1 MGGAAFLV
9 SQAIRSSRVVGF
21 AELGMEAVYE
31 FEVRDMPVTVAVSSD
46 GQSVH
51 DLGPAQW
58 RGRFAGIPL
67 AVE

>member
-1 MGGAAFLV
+1 M
-9 SQAIRSSRVVGF
+9 SQAIRASRVVGF

-46 GQSVH
+46 G
-51 DLGPAQW
+51 DRCTTAGPQAW
-58 RGRFAGIPL
+58 RGKFAGIPV